1 MTLTAGEWVWLPR
14 EEQKERE
21 GGIKNEPANKKS
33 RLNL

>member
-21 GGIKNEPANKKS
+21 GGIKNEKEEK
-33 RLNL
+33 